1 MEIAIYARV
10 STEKQEQQQTIRSQ
24 IQELDRYAS
33 TNGHTI
39 KLRYVDDGW
48 SGSVLAR
55 PALDKLRDDAAK
67 RQFDAVLIHSPDRLA
82 RNYVQQELLIE
93 ELKKRGAHI
102 IFLNRPLADTPE
114 DKMLQG
120 MQGLFAEYEKT
131 KIVERFRRGKLH
143 KARSGRIVGHMAPF
157 GYSYVKGDDKKE
169 GYYVIEERE
178 AAIVRFIFTC
188 FVERQMTLGGLVKL
202 LHQEGM
208 RPRKRDERWQR
219 SSLSRILRN
228 ETYTGTTY
236 YNKGY
241 SVEPARQLNPE
252 KYKQIP

>member
-1 MEIAIYARV
+1 M
-10 STEKQEQQQTIRSQ
+10 
-24 IQELDRYAS
+24 
-33 TNGHTI
+33 
-39 KLRYVDDGW
+39 
-48 SGSVLAR
+48 
-55 PALDKLRDDAAK
+55 K
-67 RQFDAVLIHSPDRLA
+67 R
-82 RNYVQQELLIE
+82 
-93 ELKKRGAHI
+93 
-102 IFLNRPLADTPE
+102 
-114 DKMLQG
+114 
-120 MQGLFAEYEKT
+120 
-131 KIVERFRRGKLH
+131 
-143 KARSGRIVGHMAPF
+143 
-157 GYSYVKGDDKKE
+157 DDKKE
-169 GYYVIEERE
+169 GYYVTDERE

-252 KYKQIP
+252 KYKRVPRSSRRYRPREEWIPIAVPTIISALMLLLIAADNRRAHVNLAGEDSIAH